1 MQIWTENQ
9 TSKNTHKNGFG
20 GVLGSIWGRFKR
32 SRTSCGRSW
41 ATLGRFGSVRNR
53 TIFIYWSTMVSER
66 PLGSIL
72 DRFRRGFGSMW
83 ERIWMLLA
91 TLGADSKLLL
101 DVLFVATFRTG
112 TPSLL
117 RYAPRSVTIFMQI
130 SVKKPSRNLIKTKV
144 EAQHRNLGISGSQK
158 GL

>member
-1 MQIWTENQ
+1 MWER
-9 TSKNTHKNGFG
+9 
-20 GVLGSIWGRFKR
+20 IWGGSWAPFGAGLGG

-53 TIFIYWSTMVSER
+53 TLFIYWSTMVSER
-66 PLGSIL
+66 PLGSNL

-91 TLGADSKLLL
+91 RLGADSKLLL

-117 RYAPRSVTIFMQI
+117 RYAPRSVTI
-130 SVKKPSRNLIKTKV
+130 R
-144 EAQHRNLGISGSQK
+144 GGSPTPRRVRSWH
-158 GL
+158 LVLEFVLVLLLVNA

>member
-1 MQIWTENQ
+1 MQIWIV
-9 TSKNTHKNGFG
+9 K
-20 GVLGSIWGRFKR
+20 KR
-32 SRTSCGRSW
+32 VPRYLKKTDLGRSW
-41 ATLGRFGSVRNR
+41 APFGRGLGRSGPPFGHFWAILGRFGNVRNHGF
-53 TIFIYWSTMVSER
+53 FIYWSTMVSER

-91 TLGADSKLLL
+91 RLGADSKLLL

-117 RYAPRSVTIFMQI
+117 RYAPRSVTI
-130 SVKKPSRNLIKTKV
+130 R
-144 EAQHRNLGISGSQK
+144 GGS
-158 GL
+158 LTPARVRPH